1 MKIYK
6 IDDSKFRGIYL
17 SLNFSMQS
25 NKNVL
30 SQNSV
35 LSSMMFKKTK
45 KYGAQKEVE
54 KYMASL
60 YGSNFNVNVEKY
72 GDIQNVEF
80 KIECVNPEILKI
92 DDDIVKKCIE
102 FLHNVTFDTNINE
115 KDFDDNL
122 FKREK
127 EFILEKIN
135 ARKDEKLKYGV
146 NRTEEIISDG
156 SSFGTFLYGDYDI
169 VQKLEKKDMIK
180 AYDRLMSESV
190 ITFVISGNLK
200 KYENIDDFILKIF
213 KNNDIGIEFKDLKY
227 NQENT
232 INNLEE
238 VSEKCESAQS
248 VMTAGIKIKDVK
260 KEDIYAINV
269 YNAIL
274 GSTPSSKLFQIFR
287 EKESLAYTARSRY
300 YSFKDIII
308 IYAGIENKNYQKG
321 KEVITNILEDLKKGN
336 ITEEEFNAAKQS
348 LIADLKEWKDSKI
361 MMEKF
366 LFSELVKYGE
376 ITKTVEE
383 MEARIS
389 SVTMQDVIDISK
401 KLELK
406 VWYLL
411 GGEKSE

>member
-115 KDFDDNL
+115 KDFDDSL

-180 AYDRLMSESV
+180 AYDRLMSQSV

-200 KYENIDDFILKIF
+200 NYENIDDFILKIF
-213 KNNDIGIEFKDLKY
+213 KNKDIGTEFKDLKY
-227 NQENT
+227 NQQNT